1 MIRRFT
7 QPDFRRATRIS
18 CALGVCLLWASVQ
31 PIAMAQTLPSPA
43 AVPGLPRVEL
53 PVDVTRTLDAT
64 QRTVN
69 DSVGEIHRVRIDA
82 VLRENHGRL
91 ERNPHGDVI
100 VRRELVAVSPTAQA
114 LERATAAGF
123 SILRR
128 RRIDAL
134 DLETVVLTAP
144 DGAST
149 ARALQRLRE
158 IDPTGTYDF
167 NHVYTGSGGLR
178 ADAAMSADASTTV
191 DSASTV
197 APDRVGGDSV
207 RLGLID
213 GGVDW
218 QHPALTRVP
227 HDVWGCNGSTIA
239 SAHGTAVASLL
250 AGEVNSGAYATP
262 SVLLAADVYCGV
274 TGAAAVESIA
284 AAFGWLA
291 AQHAAVINVSLV
303 GPPNRLLEQIVIRVI
318 ARGHVVVAAVGNDGP
333 SAPPLY
339 PAAYVGVVGV
349 TAVDARQRVLLEAG
363 RGPQVDFAAR
373 GADLL
378 AATLHGDVVSVRGT
392 SFASPLVAARLLR
405 EIDQADPSAAKNAID
420 RLAKTAIDLGPRGPD
435 PIYGIGLVTTLR
447 QVAVDTTR
455 IAPAAEENAAASR
468 MTQ

>member
-1 MIRRFT
+1 
-7 QPDFRRATRIS
+7 
-18 CALGVCLLWASVQ
+18 
-31 PIAMAQTLPSPA
+31 MAQTLPSPA

-69 DSVGEIHRVRIDA
+69 DSVGEIRRVRIDA

-100 VRRELVAVSPTAQA
+100 VRREVVAVSPTAQA

-134 DLETVVLTAP
+134 DLETVVLAVP

-167 NHVYTGSGGLR
+167 NHVYTGSGELR
-178 ADAAMSADASTTV
+178 ADAAMSADASTPV
-191 DSASTV
+191 DSTSTV
-197 APDRVGGDSV
+197 APDRVGDRDTRDSV

-227 HDVWGCNGSTIA
+227 HDVWGCNGSTVA

-250 AGEVNSGAYATP
+250 AGEVNSGANATP

-284 AAFGWLA
+284 PAFGWLA
-291 AQHAAVINVSLV
+291 AQHAPVINISLV

-339 PAAYVGVVGV
+339 PLPM
-349 TAVDARQRVLLEAG
+349 R
-363 RGPQVDFAAR
+363 
-373 GADLL
+373 
-378 AATLHGDVVSVRGT
+378 
-392 SFASPLVAARLLR
+392 ASS
-405 EIDQADPSAAKNAID
+405 E
-420 RLAKTAIDLGPRGPD
+420 
-435 PIYGIGLVTTLR
+435 
-447 QVAVDTTR
+447 
-455 IAPAAEENAAASR
+455 
-468 MTQ
+468 